1 LTTPQDV
8 TDLPPR
14 KGPIFRHFRGLK
26 KAFSGLLAC
35 AVDTG
40 VATIAG
46 ASFFCARPITGKT
59 RINVNSSKFLML
71 ASLVVDIEDT

>member
-14 KGPIFRHFRGLK
+14 KGPIFRHFKGLK
-26 KAFSGLLAC
+26 KEFSELLAV
-35 AVDTG
+35 AVNAG

-46 ASFFCARPITGKT
+46 AAFFCARPITGKA
-59 RINVNSSKFLML
+59 RIDVNNSKFLML
-71 ASLVVDIEDT
+71 AFSGRY